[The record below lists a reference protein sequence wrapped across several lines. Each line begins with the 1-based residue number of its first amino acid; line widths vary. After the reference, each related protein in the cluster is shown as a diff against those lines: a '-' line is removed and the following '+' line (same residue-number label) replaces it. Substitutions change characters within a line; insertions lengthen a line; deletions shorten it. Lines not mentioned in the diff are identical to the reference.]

1 MEKQKIFWVVLS
13 VSIFVVIVLV
23 AGVLLLKQKP
33 SAAMATAPGTV
44 NPISDSGTQ
53 IYEYQR
59 EPTATPQG
67 AGQSPAQKPDDTQTM
82 HFYIGEGGEKPA
94 PAQGAQ
100 PPAVTPP
107 AVTPPAAAPAEPAP
121 AAPAPAVPA
130 PSVQAPQKPA
140 PAAQVAKAAT
150 APVVKAVPQRHP
162 SKQKAPQR
170 TFDYWI
176 QTGSYKSQDKAE
188 ELAAQLG
195 AKGLAGRVFSS
206 TLRDET
212 YYRVRIGPYGNK
224 GEAEKFLA
232 IVKQVQGLESSY
244 ISMVGASKAA
254 IN

>member
-33 SAAMATAPGTV
+33 SATAATAPGTV

-59 EPTATPQG
+59 ESSAKPQ
-67 AGQSPAQKPDDTQTM
+67 ASSSSQAPAQKPDDTQTM

-100 PPAVTPP
+100 PPAVTAPP
-107 AVTPPAAAPAEPAP
+107 APVEPPPAAP
-121 AAPAPAVPA
+121 AAPAVSP
-130 PSVQAPQKPA
+130 QAPQKPA

-150 APVVKAVPQRHP
+150 APAVKPAPQKHP
-162 SKQKAPQR
+162 STQKGPQKV
-170 TFDYWI
+170 FDYWI

-188 ELAAQLG
+188 QLAAQLG

-206 TLRDET
+206 TRNTET
-212 YYRVRIGPYGNK
+212 WYRVRIGPYTNK

-244 ISMVGASKAA
+244 ISMVGAARTA

>member
-23 AGVLLLKQKP
+23 AGVLLLKQRP
-33 SAAMATAPGTV
+33 STAVATAPGTV

-59 EPTATPQG
+59 EPTAKPQG
-67 AGQSPAQKPDDTQTM
+67 AGPAPGQKPEDTQTM
-82 HFYIGEGGEKPA
+82 HFYIGEGGNTPA
-94 PAQGAQ
+94 PGPGTQ
-100 PPAVTPP
+100 PPAATPP
-107 AVTPPAAAPAEPAP
+107 APGAPEPVT
-121 AAPAPAVPA
+121 APAPAPV
-130 PSVQAPQKPA
+130 VPQKPA
-140 PAAQVAKAAT
+140 PSTTQVAKT
-150 APVVKAVPQRHP
+150 PSAPAVKAVPQKHP
-162 SKQKAPQR
+162 STQKAPQK

-176 QTGSYKSQDKAE
+176 QTGSYKSQTKAE

-206 TLRDET
+206 SLKSET
-212 YYRVRIGPYGNK
+212 YYRVRIGPYSNK

-232 IVKQVQGLESSY
+232 IVKQVQGLELSY
-244 ISMVGASKAA
+244 ISMVGAAKAA